1 MTTIVHRSIAGGAGW
16 PGSVKRVSPATVH
29 AVGCA
34 LAFTAVIA
42 GGIHLTDAA
51 DWSGLA
57 RSRAL
62 LATSQARA
70 AAAQRMLADAAQPRD
85 TGPGAVR
92 AADSPPAP
100 TWAAVVLELA
110 DLAGASGLRIASIE
124 PRRTDDAAADGRR
137 TMRIVADGDFPA
149 VLRLMDGF
157 ARLRVLAVPAA
168 LHIERKAQ
176 EARMDMTLDVF
187 PALPALSAPRGAVP
201 EVAGPP
207 DGDPF
212 GGAGLPAASDGPA
225 PRLTGTIRD
234 ARAGLALFDSGD
246 GTFAAVVPG
255 EALGAARVTR
265 VDAGVVT
272 LATADGSRRFVVDD
286 GGRP

>member
-1 MTTIVHRSIAGGAGW
+1 MTTIGHRSIPGASGW
-16 PGSVKRVSPATVH
+16 PGRVARVSPGAVH
-29 AVGCA
+29 AVGCVS
-34 LAFTAVIA
+34 AFMVVVAC
-42 GGIHLTDAA
+42 GIHLADAA

-70 AAAQRMLADAAQPRD
+70 AAAQRMLADAAEPRD
-85 TGPGAVR
+85 TRRGAAR

-100 TWAAVVLELA
+100 AWPAVVLELA
-110 DLAGASGLRIASIE
+110 HLAGASGLRIASIE

-149 VLRLMDGF
+149 VLQLMDGL

-168 LHIERKAQ
+168 LHIERRGE

-187 PALPALSAPRGAVP
+187 PALPAASSTVP
-201 EVAGPP
+201 VLARTSG
-207 DGDPF
+207 GDPF
-212 GGAGLPAASDGPA
+212 GGAGAPMVSDAPA
-225 PRLTGTIRD
+225 PRLAGTIRD
-234 ARAGLALFDSGD
+234 ARAGLALFDAGD

-265 VDAGVVT
+265 VDAGAVT
-272 LATADGSRRFVVDD
+272 LATADGSRRLVVDD